1 LCPSTLYY
9 TIIIAIIMR
18 NVNFKGIGDDG
29 VCVLLQRCLA
39 DERRARVNSDKNV
52 TDAGLF
58 THLEML
64 PG

>member
-1 LCPSTLYY
+1 
-9 TIIIAIIMR
+9 MR